1 MSTWLAFDA
10 GSPVTSAAVA
20 RDGALLAE
28 SSGESRSGPPLLHH
42 LDETL
47 RRSGLEP
54 AELDGIL
61 ALRGPGSFTGIRVT
75 LATALGLRG
84 ALGVRVGALSNLA
97 ALALH
102 AFPDVATMSGAAGT
116 AEAAGAAGKTGIL
129 ALVDALRD
137 EWFVQEFRPG
147 GRGLVAVGDPT
158 RVAGAAIEATAGIV
172 LAAHGSQALPAHLAR
187 MTVRRASALSAAVA
201 TASSAAGLDD
211 LISDGLEPLYLRAF
225 ALRSAQQ

>member
-28 SSGESRSGPPLLHH
+28 SSGESRSGPPLLYH

-75 LATALGLRG
+75 LATALGLRD
-84 ALGVRVGALSNLA
+84 ALGVRVAALSNLA

-102 AFPDVATMSGAAGT
+102 AFPDGARMAGT
-116 AEAAGAAGKTGIL
+116 AGADGKSGIL

-147 GRGLVAVGDPT
+147 GRGLVAAGDPT
-158 RVAGAAIEATAGIV
+158 RVAGAAIAATAEIV
-172 LAAHGSQALPAHLAR
+172 LAAHASQGLPAHLAR
-187 MTVRRASALSAAVA
+187 MAVRRASALSAAVA
-201 TASSAAGLDD
+201 TASSAAQLDD
-211 LISDGLEPLYLRAF
+211 LISDSLQPLYLRAF
-225 ALRSAQQ
+225 ALRSPPQ